1 MASMISLAAS
11 ILVAATLILP
21 RQANA
26 QSSAAQLVEAA
37 AIQELAIASRI
48 LANEG
53 VLDAYGHVSVRHPA
67 DPNRYLM
74 ARSLAPALITAADIL
89 EFDLASRPVKPTEQ
103 RLFTERFIHGSIY
116 QARPDVKA
124 IVHSHSPTV
133 IPFGISD
140 VPLRPVFHLGAFL
153 YGGVPVYEISE
164 HSGDGEMLVRD
175 GKLGDALAR
184 TLGDKI
190 VALMR
195 GHGNVVVGPSLQHA
209 VFRAIYTEVNARL
222 QTIAIGLG
230 GKLRYLSDAEGD
242 NVTNR
247 QPGNIARAWELWR
260 ERAERR

>member
-1 MASMISLAAS
+1 MASIIPLVTS
-11 ILVAATLILP
+11 IFVAVTLILP

-37 AIQELAIASRI
+37 AIQELAMASRI

-53 VLDAYGHVSVRHPA
+53 VLDAYGHVSVRHPTDA
-67 DPNRYLM
+67 NRYLM

-153 YGGVPVYEISE
+153 YCGVPVYEISE
-164 HSGDGEMLVRD
+164 HTGDGEMLVRD

-184 TLGDKI
+184 TLGDRI

-222 QTIAIGLG
+222 QTIAIELG

-247 QPGNIARAWELWR
+247 QPGNIARAWELWK
-260 ERAERR
+260 ERAERK

>member
-1 MASMISLAAS
+1 MISLVRS
-11 ILVAATLILP
+11 VLVVAALVLP
-21 RQANA
+21 QRAVA
-26 QSSAAQLVEAA
+26 QSAPAPLREKA
-37 AIQELAIASRI
+37 AIEELALASRI

-74 ARSLAPALITAADIL
+74 ARSLAPALVTAGDIL
-89 EFDLASRPVKPTEQ
+89 EFDLGSRPVKPTEK

-164 HSGDGEMLVRD
+164 HTGEGEMLVRD

-190 VALMR
+190 VVLMR

-222 QTIAIGLG
+222 QTIALGLG
-230 GKLRYLSDAEGD
+230 GKVRYLSDAEGD

-247 QPGNIARAWELWR
+247 QPGNIARAWELWKEKAAR
-260 ERAERR
+260 K

>member
-1 MASMISLAAS
+1 MRK
-11 ILVAATLILP
+11 LVAALFVALAALALP
-21 RQANA
+21 QHAAA
-26 QSSAAQLVEAA
+26 QSPAVTAPSDAA
-37 AIQELAIASRI
+37 AIDDLVLASRI

-53 VLDAYGHVSVRHPA
+53 VLDAYGHVSIRHPT

-74 ARSLAPALITAADIL
+74 ARSLAPALITATDIL
-89 EFDLASRPVKPTEQ
+89 QFDLNSKPVTPTEQ

-124 IVHSHSPTV
+124 VVHSHSPTV

-164 HSGDGEMLVRD
+164 HTNDGEMLVRD
-175 GKLGDALAR
+175 GKLGDALAK
-184 TLGDKI
+184 TLGDKR

-195 GHGNVVVGPSLQHA
+195 GHGNVVVGPSIQHA

-222 QTIAIGLG
+222 QTVAIGLG
-230 GKLRYLSDAEGD
+230 GKVRYLSDAEGD

-247 QPGNIARAWELWR
+247 QPGNIARAWELWK
-260 ERAERR
+260 ERVKK

>member
-1 MASMISLAAS
+1 MRK
-11 ILVAATLILP
+11 LVAALFLALAALALP
-21 RQANA
+21 PRAMPQAVA
-26 QSSAAQLVEAA
+26 PVAPDA
-37 AIQELAIASRI
+37 AIEDLVAASRI

-53 VLDAYGHVSVRHPA
+53 VLDAYGHVSVRHPS

-89 EFDLASRPVKPTEQ
+89 EFDLNSKPATLTAQ

-153 YGGVPVYEISE
+153 YGGVPVFEISE
-164 HSGDGEMLVRD
+164 FTGDGEMLIRD
-175 GKLGDALAR
+175 AKLGDALAK
-184 TLGDKI
+184 TLGGKI
-190 VALMR
+190 VVLMR
-195 GHGNVVVGPSLQHA
+195 GHGNVVVGPTLQHA

-222 QTIAIGLG
+222 QTIAIGLS
-230 GKLRYLSDAEGD
+230 GKVRYLSDAEGD

-247 QPGNIARAWELWR
+247 QPGNIGRAWDLWK
-260 ERAERR
+260 ERVKGK

>member
-1 MASMISLAAS
+1 MASIIPLVTPL
-11 ILVAATLILP
+11 LVAVTLFLP
-21 RQANA
+21 QRAIA
-26 QSSAAQLVEAA
+26 QSPTVVGEAA
-37 AIQELAIASRI
+37 AIEELALASRI

-53 VLDAYGHVSVRHPA
+53 VLDAYGHVSMRHPT

-89 EFDLASRPVKPTEQ
+89 AFDLGSRPVRPTQ
-103 RLFTERFIHGSIY
+103 ARLFTERFIHGSIY
-116 QARPDVKA
+116 QARPDVMA

-153 YGGVPVYEISE
+153 YGGVPVYEISD
-164 HSGDGEMLVRD
+164 HTNDGEMLVRNA
-175 GKLGDALAR
+175 GLGDALAQ
-184 TLGDKI
+184 TLGSRI
-190 VALMR
+190 VVLMR

-209 VFRAIYTEVNARL
+209 VFRAVYTEVNARL

-230 GKLRYLSDAEGD
+230 GKVRYLSDAEGD

-247 QPGNIARAWELWR
+247 QPGNIARAWELWKEKAAR
-260 ERAERR
+260 K